1 MLEEE
6 EEEEFTEDVLEED
19 VLEED
24 GLSFCDPSSERMLP
38 LRTRLPASIS
48 ARGLLYEVM
57 ARHH

>member
-6 EEEEFTEDVLEED
+6 EEEFTED

-48 ARGLLYEVM
+48 ALGLLYEVM

>member
-6 EEEEFTEDVLEED
+6 EEEEFTKD